1 MKKIADKIE
10 KVQLGVGII
19 LLTIFLIAVLTQVFS
34 RYIGV
39 AAVWTEDVAMYSF
52 IWATFMGASAMVNQD
67 AHFAFTSLGE
77 KLEGKK
83 GEILKIITETIM
95 LLFAIGMIGYGIKI
109 VDTFWTYIW
118 ISIPQFKMGYTW
130 MCIPISG
137 LTMVIYLVAHIQE
150 HIINIKNMELK
161 QKNRP
166 NSKEGV

>member
-10 KVQLGVGII
+10 KFQLGAGII
-19 LLTIFLIAVLTQVFS
+19 LLTIFLIAVLAQVFS

-39 AAVWTEDVAMYSF
+39 TAVWTEEVAMYSF

-67 AHFAFTSLGE
+67 AHFAFTFLGE

-83 GEILKIITETIM
+83 GEILKIITKTIM
-95 LLFAIGMIGYGIKI
+95 LLFAIGMIWYGIKI

-150 HIINIKNMELK
+150 HIKNMGLK
-161 QKNRP
+161 QKNRR
-166 NSKEGV
+166 NSKEVV